1 MQHIIIIGYFFINTI
16 SRQRLSSGQTSLIVF
31 IIIIIIFFLP
41 SCSLGEIFICLLRE
55 REREQCSVAAI
66 LENFTN
72 QKNIQQKYKH
82 RIWKKKTIHTKGE
95 TEHMKYEQHTKCLF
109 SNTATTSKYNTPKA
123 YENNDDDRAASKQLL
138 QQRRHHITTISANAD
153 MTKNSQENLKLTT
166 TTQAFTPKTTTTWHE
181 CRGGKYLRTPPPIVT
196 IKSEQT
202 KQRRHKNGIAR
213 YTQFKDEIRLFLEY
227 IIIPFP

>member
-1 MQHIIIIGYFFINTI
+1 MQLKKYKYLKVGRYLQKKNAPHTMQHIIIIGYFFINTI

-31 IIIIIIFFLP
+31 IIIIIFFLP

-55 REREQCSVAAI
+55 RERESNVLWLLI

-109 SNTATTSKYNTPKA
+109 RTQQQPANTTHPKP
-123 YENNDDDRAASKQLL
+123 
-138 QQRRHHITTISANAD
+138 
-153 MTKNSQENLKLTT
+153 M
-166 TTQAFTPKTTTTWHE
+166 KTTTTTTGQHQSNYYNNVVITSQQFRRMPTWPKTHKE
-181 CRGGKYLRTPPPIVT
+181 SKTNNNNTSIHPKNNNDMTWMSWGKI
-196 IKSEQT
+196 
-202 KQRRHKNGIAR
+202 
-213 YTQFKDEIRLFLEY
+213 LENTTTNSHY
-227 IIIPFP
+227 